1 MIETLINRF
10 EALKGN
16 RKSSEIK
23 ALSCILYHF
32 GLSYRKVAKALERF
46 ERFSH
51 QSVKDWYRKAR
62 KLLPVVKPKHRKAIA
77 VDETKIKLEDEQ
89 LFIWEAI
96 DMETRE
102 VIAVHVSYGRR
113 N

>member
-1 MIETLINRF
+1 M
-10 EALKGN
+10 
-16 RKSSEIK
+16 
-23 ALSCILYHF
+23 
-32 GLSYRKVAKALERF
+32 ERF

-51 QSVKDWYRKAR
+51 QSVKDWYRKAG

-96 DMETRE
+96 DMETKE
-102 VIAVHVSYGRR
+102 VIAVHVSYGRMLFWKR
-113 N
+113 FYRKRY